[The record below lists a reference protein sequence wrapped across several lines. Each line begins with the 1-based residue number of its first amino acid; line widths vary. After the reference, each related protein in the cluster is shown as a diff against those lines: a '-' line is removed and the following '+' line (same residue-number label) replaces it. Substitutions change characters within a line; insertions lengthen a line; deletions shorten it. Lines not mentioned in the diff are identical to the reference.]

1 MVSVAEL
8 LEKLNQA
15 TSTEERNWILLESRL
30 ARLPG
35 DLATMVWAAAIPHF
49 FDAAVLAALCPE
61 LADQASDLYGQLQ
74 TLEFV
79 EEFVGH
85 GHNIHELS
93 RNILLDQ
100 LWKTDQERFLLYS
113 RRMGDYFAG
122 LDEVDAKI
130 EMTYHRILA
139 DPNRWDYALDS
150 VIVEWLNYRDLDKI
164 EIALT
169 RWQEHEQQQR
179 LGRAGQLIL
188 QHYQGCVDYKKGN
201 YADALVK
208 LQQSVEAEEQ
218 FLAADHP
225 QLAMHLQSLAT
236 VYGEQGRYK
245 EAEPLFQRSLE
256 IRERLLGVDHPDTAT
271 SLLSLANLYQAQ
283 GRYEAAEPLYRR
295 SLEILEQGLGADHP
309 DTANSLNNLALL
321 YSSQGRYEAA
331 EPLYRRSLEIYE
343 QVLGADHPDTAN
355 SLNNLASLYQ
365 SQGRYEAAE
374 PLYRRSL
381 EIREQVLGADHP
393 DTATSLNNLALLYK
407 SQGRYEAAEPLY
419 RRSLEIDEKVLEPS
433 IPSRPPASTTW
444 QYSTN
449 P

>member
-1 MVSVAEL
+1 MDSIADFLQKLQQASSV
-8 LEKLNQA
+8 
-15 TSTEERNWILLESRL
+15 EERNWILLESRL
-30 ARLPG
+30 AQLPG

-61 LADQASDLYGQLQ
+61 LADQAQDLYGQLQ
-74 TLEFV
+74 NLEFV

-85 GHNIHELS
+85 GHNVHELS

-113 RRMGDYFAG
+113 RRAGDYFASI
-122 LDEVDAKI
+122 DETDAKI

-164 EIALT
+164 EVALT

-188 QHYQGCVDYKKGN
+188 QHYQGCVDYQKGN

-208 LQQSVEAEEQ
+208 LQQSTEAEEQ

-236 VYGEQGRYK
+236 VYEAQGRYK
-245 EAEPLFQRSLE
+245 EAEPLCQRALA
-256 IRERLLGVDHPDTAT
+256 IREQVLGGDHPDTAT
-271 SLLSLANLYQAQ
+271 SLGNLASLYESQ
-283 GRYEAAEPLYRR
+283 GRYEAAEPLFRRSLDINERVLGADHPYTATSLGSLAGLYKSQGRYEAAEPLFRR
-295 SLEILEQGLGADHP
+295 SLEIRERVLGADHP
-309 DTANSLNNLALL
+309 YTANSLGNLASL

-331 EPLYRRSLEIYE
+331 EPLFRRSLGIWE
-343 QVLGADHPDTAN
+343 QVLGA
-355 SLNNLASLYQ
+355 
-365 SQGRYEAAE
+365 
-374 PLYRRSL
+374 
-381 EIREQVLGADHP
+381 
-393 DTATSLNNLALLYK
+393 
-407 SQGRYEAAEPLY
+407 
-419 RRSLEIDEKVLEPS
+419 
-433 IPSRPPASTTW
+433 
-444 QYSTN
+444 
-449 P
+449 